1 MKVFIDGE
9 WNSYGGELISLALRD
24 WFATHASEYDIRTHQ
39 VGPLREVVTVG
50 SDGRKSISLTG
61 QRSREE
67 ARYAYADAMLKARE
81 A

>member
-1 MKVFIDGE
+1 MRVFIDGE
-9 WNSYGGELISLALRD
+9 
-24 WFATHASEYDIRTHQ
+24 
-39 VGPLREVVTVG
+39 
-50 SDGRKSISLTG
+50 RKSISLTG